1 VPLRVV
7 LDTNIQIAARHRP
20 DGRYATL
27 WHAARERR
35 YTLLFSPALASELG
49 DVLRRDF
56 GWDDNRIQSE
66 LRAIARVA
74 EVVQPRIK
82 LQVVT
87 ADPDDDRVLECAV
100 AGNADLIVSN
110 DRHLRNLGSFRDIAI
125 VTGADFRRIL
135 GV

>member
-1 VPLRVV
+1 
-7 LDTNIQIAARHRP
+7 
-20 DGRYATL
+20 
-27 WHAARERR
+27 
-35 YTLLFSPALASELG
+35 LASELG